1 MTTTVASR
9 RVAGRTPVLLGATG
23 ALLLVGVAVAGP
35 GAALEDPRRP
45 AATVS
50 RGPSCGS
57 GDIRVLV
64 VNGTEAHRVALVLA
78 GVTEQDPL
86 VLAPDERAV
95 LHSGHVDWGSTV
107 SVAVSVAT
115 ADGTGVAE
123 PVELGSY
130 SRPSRADCGE
140 MTGAAPSKDPVA
152 RRSGAPAAG
161 TTAPRPGSAGTSTT
175 GSSPTGSSP
184 TGSSSAGSSPT
195 GSPAGATPTG
205 APTAD
210 PTGSGTPTGSADPQT
225 TPPGTTAEPGHTPPA
240 GSTEPDR
247 QPAGPVAPGGV
258 VTVHG
263 SGFAPGEPV
272 LVSVPGSVDP
282 LATVTAA
289 PDGSVEAVVQIP
301 RATGLGVLTLQLVG
315 QRSAAT
321 AGLDL
326 RVAARVAPVDSGT
339 TSPPALAA
347 GAALLMTGAALGVR
361 AAFTPRTRTGGRHRR
376 R

>member
-64 VNGTEAHRVALVLA
+64 VNGTEAHRVALVLG
-78 GVTEQDPL
+78 GVTEQDSL

-95 LHSGHVDWGSTV
+95 LHSGHFDWGSTV

-152 RRSGAPAAG
+152 RRSDVPAAG

-175 GSSPTGSSP
+175 GSAP
-184 TGSSSAGSSPT
+184 AGSPPA
-195 GSPAGATPTG
+195 GSPADATPTG
-205 APTAD
+205 TPTAD
-210 PTGSGTPTGSADPQT
+210 PAGSGRATGTPPGPGVPGSADPQA
-225 TPPGTTAEPGHTPPA
+225 TPSSSTAEPGHTPPA

-347 GAALLMTGAALGVR
+347 GAALLVTGAALGVR
-361 AAFTPRTRTGGRHRR
+361 AAFTPRIRTGGRHRR